1 MLVIGGGISGL
12 TAAYT
17 ALRAGLEVTV
27 LEAGPAPGGK
37 VRSSVESGYTLDW
50 GPNGFITNVPDTLEL
65 VDALGLRDALQPA
78 ADAAERRYL
87 YAGGD
92 LRPIPTGPG
101 AFVRSELLS
110 PPGKLRVL
118 SELVYA
124 RAVKR
129 EESVHDFMARH
140 FGFEAARVFAGPFVQ
155 GICAG
160 DARQVSLDAMFPRLR
175 QLESSHGSLL
185 RGLAAARSAARED
198 ARALETRAGRL
209 TSFRQGGVQRLI
221 DALAEVLGERVRTGA
236 RVTALRREPGR
247 DGRGVEVELDDG
259 GTLTSDA
266 VVLATPAYVSAELL
280 APLAPDASSALQAI
294 RYVDVHV
301 LGFGFDRIDVPYPL
315 DGFGFLVPR
324 GGRVRV
330 LGVLWSSVLFP
341 DQAPEGK
348 VGLRI
353 LAGGSLD
360 PGFSNLR
367 DDDALAVARRDL
379 EATMG
384 IVAEPEYQRL
394 IRWPR
399 AIPQLELGHLGHVS
413 RARQAVVRALPGV
426 RLAGN
431 YLDGVGLNDAVRTAR
446 TAARSLLP
454 LSAEAA

>member
-50 GPNGFITNVPDTLEL
+50 GPNGFIANVPDTLEL
-65 VDALGLRDALQPA
+65 VDALGLRAELQPA

-101 AFVRSELLS
+101 TFVRSELLS

-124 RAVKR
+124 RTVKR

-198 ARALETRAGRL
+198 SRALGSGAGRL
-209 TSFRQGGVQRLI
+209 TSFRIGGVQRLI
-221 DALAEVLGERVRTGA
+221 DALAQALGERVRTDA

-247 DGRGVEVELDDG
+247 DGRGVEVELEG
-259 GTLTSDA
+259 GATLTSDA
-266 VVLATPAYVSAELL
+266 VVLATPAYVSADLV
-280 APLAPDASSALQAI
+280 APLAPEVSASLQAI

-301 LGFGFDRIDVPYPL
+301 LGFGFDRIDVPYAL

-324 GGRVRV
+324 GDRVRV

-341 DQAPEGK
+341 DQAPDGK
-348 VGLRI
+348 VGLRV
-353 LAGGSLD
+353 LAGGTLD
-360 PGFSNLR
+360 PGFSSLS
-367 DDDALAVARRDL
+367 DDEALAVARRDL
-379 EATMG
+379 ETTMG
-384 IVAEPEYQRL
+384 IVAAPEYRRL

-399 AIPQLELGHLGHVS
+399 AIPQFELGHLGHVS
-413 RARQAVVRALPGV
+413 SARQALVRTLPGV

-446 TAARSLLP
+446 MAARSLLP